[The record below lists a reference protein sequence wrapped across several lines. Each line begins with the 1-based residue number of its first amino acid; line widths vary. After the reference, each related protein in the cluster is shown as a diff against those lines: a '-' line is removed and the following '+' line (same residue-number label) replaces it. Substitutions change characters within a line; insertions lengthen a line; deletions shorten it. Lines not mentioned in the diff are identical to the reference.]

1 MQHTISLL
9 AHRTMQVQAQYI
21 LADGFAP
28 ILLLIF
34 LVRHHAVACRHGG
47 DVVIRHSPLQNEIFN
62 LCCHGHLR

>member
-1 MQHTISLL
+1 
-9 AHRTMQVQAQYI
+9 MQVQAQYI

-47 DVVIRHSPLQNEIFN
+47 DVVIRQSPLQNEIFN